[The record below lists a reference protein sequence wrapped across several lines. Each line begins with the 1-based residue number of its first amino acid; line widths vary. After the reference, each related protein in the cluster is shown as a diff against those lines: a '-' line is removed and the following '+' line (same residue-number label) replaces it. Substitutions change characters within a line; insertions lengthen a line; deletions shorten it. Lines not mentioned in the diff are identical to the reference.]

1 MPSNYWLKLYRELL
15 HDPKMAMLENHL
27 WRRVIEFSLLA
38 SQEGSDRN
46 ILPPVDDMKWVLHV
60 SGEALATDINA
71 LVRLHYLDVYDDGEL
86 YVTDW
91 QKKPAHFAET
101 RSSAAYQCW
110 RGDVTVAQAEEQI
123 ERMSHRPNPWDG
135 LVNALN
141 GDDLLLDAAIDSFR
155 DEAEMCLDI
164 GGSSAGLSDYYSKIA
179 DGIERWLKMA
189 EKLRQVEAERGTLQ
203 DEVRELY
210 ELLDAATVF

>member
-1 MPSNYWLKLYRELL
+1 MSDKWQPFTKEERQELL
-15 HDPKMAMLENHL
+15 EHARLM
-27 WRRVIEFSLLA
+27 RVSERLLPA
-38 SQEGSDRN
+38 E
-46 ILPPVDDMKWVLHV
+46 
-60 SGEALATDINA
+60 E
-71 LVRLHYLDVYDDGEL
+71 
-86 YVTDW
+86 DW
-91 QKKPAHFAET
+91 FRWDA
-101 RSSAAYQCW
+101 
-110 RGDVTVAQAEEQI
+110 TVAQAEEQI

-189 EKLRQVEAERGTLQ
+189 EKLRQVEAERDALK
-203 DEVRELY
+203 DDVRELR
-210 ELLDAATVF
+210 ECLAASWTF